1 MILFK
6 ANDANSTKEVT
17 GFLIAPNR
25 IENQENLYKYKCPR
39 CKQIF
44 ETIETKDMGN
54 YFEEICP
61 DTKCGYS
68 DITKRG
74 VFLITS
80 GDVYVIKP
88 ETLSLS
94 LDNGLTWHSNLENLN
109 IMLSLLK
116 KRID

>member
-17 GFLIAPNR
+17 GFLISHNR
-25 IENQENLYKYKCPR
+25 IENQDNLYKYKCPR

-44 ETIETKDMGN
+44 EKIKTKDKGN
-54 YFEEICP
+54 YFEETCP
-61 DTKCGYS
+61 DTECGFS
-68 DITKRG
+68 DINKRSS
-74 VFLITS
+74 FLIQS

-109 IMLSLLK
+109 IMLNLLK